1 MCFGLTKFKSGKS
14 YKLAIAM
21 DNIISNSV
29 DLPLKV
35 SQIVCLE
42 HQNSYL
48 YGEVIQLIPHR
59 QLCWFRPLCLVI
71 SADTPSSL
79 KSESL
84 ERSLELEFV
93 QQERSSRL
101 IQNFDYSKSAQ
112 ELKLIDLQ
120 SGSDLLWPVSLF
132 RPALDT
138 EIIYLI
144 PQLQDNSHHFDQKI
158 SNQKYLNKFI
168 HLFWQAHQDKF

>member
-1 MCFGLTKFKSGKS
+1 
-14 YKLAIAM
+14 M
-21 DNIISNSV
+21 DNIVFSSA

-42 HQNSYL
+42 HQSSNL

-71 SADTPSSL
+71 SADAQSSF
-79 KSESL
+79 KSESP
-84 ERSLELEFV
+84 ERSLEFGFRQEKISSGWEQKSFDHISDHISEQLENA
-93 QQERSSRL
+93 E
-101 IQNFDYSKSAQ
+101 
-112 ELKLIDLQ
+112 ETKLIDLQ
-120 SGSDLLWPVSLF
+120 SGSDLLWPDSLF

-138 EIIYLI
+138 EIIYLL
-144 PQLQDNSHHFDQKI
+144 PQLQDVNHYSEKKI